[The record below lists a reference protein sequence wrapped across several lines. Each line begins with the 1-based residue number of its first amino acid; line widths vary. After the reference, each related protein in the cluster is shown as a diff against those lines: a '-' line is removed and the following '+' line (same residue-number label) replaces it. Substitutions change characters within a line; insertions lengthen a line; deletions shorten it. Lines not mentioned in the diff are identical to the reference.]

1 MEGHNIFFAQGH
13 GGQNIIVFPG
23 LEMAVV
29 TTTNPDLGFEDSWL
43 QSIATFHFIAKDIL
57 VAVKE

>member
-13 GGQNIIVFPG
+13 GGQNIIMFPG
-23 LEMAVV
+23 LEMVVV

-43 QSIATFHFIAKDIL
+43 QSISTFHFIAKDIL
-57 VAVKE
+57 VAVRE